1 MRELIEVSHPTT
13 VHSALGHMHMLQLS
27 KLPPRCVLWG
37 DGSSDEM
44 CAGQTMA
51 SATT

>member
-27 KLPPRCVLWG
+27 KLPPRHVVWG
-37 DGSSDEM
+37 DGSDDEM
-44 CAGQTMA
+44 CASQMMS